1 LEKQG
6 CVGTPWFKRTLVFKE
21 VRVAGFLAKPGSR
34 GGFWA
39 FSSSSEIQVQNRA
52 ALGPASILGEGGGAE
67 IKKGSFNF

>member
-1 LEKQG
+1 M
-6 CVGTPWFKRTLVFKE
+6 
-21 VRVAGFLAKPGSR
+21 AGFLAKPGSR